1 MVSRCA
7 RSSATWSPRG
17 RAIHDTPLFPLPH
30 WAPQFKCS
38 HCGFLTEGSGFFLFL
53 LIILIISQAKTPKYL
68 FKSAHQ
74 GHEDC
79 IFNNMRGF
87 WRLSVA
93 STTAGSLHRPPPPP
107 LKADKKFKHRRQSR
121 FVRPNSPAT
130 EHRGGKEGQGA
141 ALIHVSPGQI
151 IYHLV
156 QTNSVLD
163 SLSEEEGGARE
174 VREGCQRRCSLT
186 PITLPLIS
194 PPWPS
199 PHYSTH
205 AASVALVSVRRAAH
219 ERWPSCKEVSRLHL
233 SLPPTL
239 PFIYSRNLCA
249 THQARGPRKKLGG
262 GRRFTSAGPFRAA
275 DPRPDLRSGRGWW
288 VSWVGGGVRGCIWP
302 LGSRLIGLSHPQH
315 RPGSARSS
323 NQ

>member
-1 MVSRCA
+1 M
-7 RSSATWSPRG
+7 
-17 RAIHDTPLFPLPH
+17 
-30 WAPQFKCS
+30 
-38 HCGFLTEGSGFFLFL
+38 
-53 LIILIISQAKTPKYL
+53 
-68 FKSAHQ
+68 
-74 GHEDC
+74 
-79 IFNNMRGF
+79 
-87 WRLSVA
+87 
-93 STTAGSLHRPPPPP
+93 
-107 LKADKKFKHRRQSR
+107 
-121 FVRPNSPAT
+121 RPNSSAT

-141 ALIHVSPGQI
+141 ALIHVSAGQI

-199 PHYSTH
+199 PHYCTH

-219 ERWPSCKEVSRLHL
+219 ERRPSCKEVSCLHL

-249 THQARGPRKKLGG
+249 THQARGPRKKKT
-262 GRRFTSAGPFRAA
+262 RRRTQIYEPGAQALS
-275 DPRPDLRSGRGWW
+275 SGRSSSAFKEREGTVGGWGGWW
-288 VSWVGGGVRGCIWP
+288 CGAAS
-302 LGSRLIGLSHPQH
+302 GLWE
-315 RPGSARSS
+315 AD
-323 NQ
+323 